1 MSKTMAAPAFVDRF
15 GRRYPRLMGLGI
27 GIMLVFVVLVE
38 LTTTDAPLVLYQ
50 AF

>member
-1 MSKTMAAPAFVDRF
+1 MSKKIVVPERVDIF
-15 GRRYPRLMGLGI
+15 GRQHPRLMGLGI